1 MLTPER
7 LEVLSAVKAG
17 TVTARPLGAPGSLF
31 HFEPREM
38 QVSAGFLIKAGMI
51 QRDGKTVEL
60 TERGERYIA
69 ESRNTA

>member
-1 MLTPER
+1 MTMER
-7 LEVLSAVKAG
+7 LEALHAVKAG
-17 TVTARPLGAPGSLF
+17 TVTARLISAPGSSF
-31 HFEPREM
+31 CFEPREM
-38 QVSAGFLIKAGMI
+38 QVSAGFLMKAGMI